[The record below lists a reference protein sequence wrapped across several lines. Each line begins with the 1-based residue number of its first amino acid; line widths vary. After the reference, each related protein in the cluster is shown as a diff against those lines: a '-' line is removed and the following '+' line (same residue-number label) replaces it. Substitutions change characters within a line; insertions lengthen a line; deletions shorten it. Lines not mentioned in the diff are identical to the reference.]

1 MSGVLEKQYMLLNM
15 INKRLIKIENYLFNK
30 GNANTTCRKHLLSSD
45 ISQLPDATNY
55 VRKELGIV
63 PNNEDSVKTVII
75 SRNNDIFD
83 NVEDAHVE
91 DAHVNIE
98 TILIP
103 AKAKPKAKKPK
114 TKKTKTKP
122 KVKAKAKKQKKGGGV
137 RKLTAFQLY
146 IQKEIPLY
154 KQKHPNVP
162 HREVFK
168 TVAHMWKKK

>member
-1 MSGVLEKQYMLLNM
+1 MSGVLEQQYMLLNM

-30 GNANTTCRKHLLSSD
+30 GSANTTCKKNLLSSD

-83 NVEDAHVE
+83 NVEDVE
-91 DAHVNIE
+91 DAHVDIE
-98 TILIP
+98 TVLIP
-103 AKAKPKAKKPK
+103 AKTKAKPKAKK
-114 TKKTKTKP
+114 
-122 KVKAKAKKQKKGGGV
+122 AKAKPKPKAKKPKAKKTKKGGGV

-154 KQKHPNVP
+154 KQKHPNMA

-168 TVAHMWKKK
+168 TVAQMWKKK

>member
-30 GNANTTCRKHLLSSD
+30 GSANTTCKKNLLSSD

-83 NVEDAHVE
+83 DVEDVHVEGAHV
-91 DAHVNIE
+91 DIE
-98 TILIP
+98 TVLIP
-103 AKAKPKAKKPK
+103 AKAKTKTKAKKPK
-114 TKKTKTKP
+114 TKAKKTKVKKTK
-122 KVKAKAKKQKKGGGV
+122 VKKGGGV

-154 KQKHPNVP
+154 KQKNPNVP

-168 TVAHMWKKK
+168 TVAQMWKKNKN